1 MTSPREEREKR
12 IRRALPPDGM
22 TRLVKIE
29 PGAAKEAGKVF
40 KELFGDTPALL
51 AADLNTFEAAG
62 EEVLRSLAEA
72 GCRREDPFIYQE
84 RDLHAETSR
93 VEVLRKRLE
102 EIDAVVLCVGSGTLN
117 DLAKLAS
124 HQVGRP
130 YMTVATAAS
139 VDGFTAYGASITDR
153 GFKQTFYCPAPLAL
167 LADLEVI
174 AAAPEGMNPS
184 GYADLLAK
192 IPAGADWI
200 LADALGAEAIHPK
213 AWELVQGR
221 LREWLADPEG
231 VAGGKIEA
239 LGNLMEGLVFSGLAM
254 QAARS
259 SRAASGAEHLFS
271 HLWDNQGHTYRGK
284 APSHGFKVGIGTLA
298 SSASYEKLL
307 AMDPKTLETD
317 PALLARRWPDRAE
330 LEARVRAAFPS
341 PPALTEQVL
350 EQSLGK
356 YLTPEGLSSRLER
369 FREAWPA
376 LAERLPGRL
385 LPAAEI
391 QDRLA
396 AARAPSAPEEIG
408 ISRKRLMESY
418 APARMIRSRYTIL
431 DILAETGWWEECVET
446 LFRPGGFFGQ
456 DAPEKDESA

>member
-1 MTSPREEREKR
+1 MTSSGEEREKR

-22 TRLVKIE
+22 TRLVKIQ
-29 PGAAKEAGKVF
+29 PGAAKEAGKIF
-40 KELFGDTPALL
+40 KELFGSTPALVV
-51 AADLNTFEAAG
+51 ADLNTFEAAG

-72 GCRREDPFIYQE
+72 GCPARDPFIYQE
-84 RDLHAETSR
+84 RDLHAETGR
-93 VEVLRKRLE
+93 VETLRSHLE
-102 EIDAVVLCVGSGTLN
+102 ETDAVVLCVGSGTLN

-130 YMTVATAAS
+130 YMTAATAAS

-153 GFKQTFYCPAPLAL
+153 GFKQTFYCPAPLAF

-174 AAAPEGMNPS
+174 ARAPEGMNPS

-200 LADALGAEAIHPK
+200 LADALGAEAVHPQ
-213 AWELVQGR
+213 AWDLVQGR

-231 VAGGKIEA
+231 VARGDLEA

-271 HLWDNQGHTYRGK
+271 HLWDNQGHTFHGK
-284 APSHGFKVGIGTLA
+284 TPSHGFKVGIGTLA

-307 AMDPKTLETD
+307 ERDPESLETD
-317 PALLARRWPDRAE
+317 PAAIARRWPAREE

-356 YLTPEGLSSRLER
+356 YLGPKELSFRLER
-369 FREAWPA
+369 LRREWPA
-376 LAERLPGRL
+376 LKEKLAAQL
-385 LPAAEI
+385 LPAREI
-391 QDRLA
+391 RARLA

-408 ISRKRLMESY
+408 ISKQRLRESY
-418 APARMIRSRYTIL
+418 GLARMIRSRYTIL
-431 DILAETGWWEECVET
+431 DILAEADWWEECVEN
-446 LFRPGGFFGQ
+446 LFRPGGFF
-456 DAPEKDESA
+456 AEPTLEKDDSK